1 MTPTLVLLH
10 AFGASAKA
18 WNHVVAEL
26 DGAFPVVALDLPG
39 FGGGDDQLQADTVG
53 DYADWVLNDLQARNT
68 GDFVL
73 VGWSMG
79 GKIALATAL
88 RKPPEL
94 KALILVAPS
103 PPGPEPMEPGARQ
116 DERQS
121 FGDPAASREALKKA
135 AGDGIEQAPLDHAV
149 SQRLAASR
157 SAWDFWLDV
166 GSKEDLT
173 TQTPELNLPILV
185 LSGQEDEH
193 LGQEAVAKH
202 VTPHLPHLTEKVIAA
217 SGHLVPYEQPQ
228 RLAEAIKDYVR
239 GLGE

>member
-88 RKPPEL
+88 RKPAGL

-103 PPGPEPMEPGARQ
+103 PPGPEPMEAEARQ
-116 DERQS
+116 AERDS
-121 FGDPAASREALKKA
+121 FGDPAATRQALKTA
-135 AGDGIEQAPLDHAV
+135 AGDDIAERPLDHAV
-149 SQRLAASR
+149 SQRLTATR
-157 SAWDFWLDV
+157 SAFDFWLDV

-173 TQTPELNLPILV
+173 AEMAELHLPILV
-185 LSGQEDEH
+185 LSGAQDDH
-193 LGQEAVAKH
+193 LGEDAVAEH
-202 VTPHLPHLTEKVIAA
+202 ITPYLPHHVSATIEG
-217 SGHLVPYEQPQ
+217 SGHLVPYEQP
-228 RLAEAIKDYVR
+228 RDLAAAIKAYVAR
-239 GLGE
+239 L